1 MTGDS
6 LEYTEQLIRFLRKTK
21 TISNFSKNFKMSP
34 LVKKSDQ
41 KSEKIIAT
49 LTETC

>member
-6 LEYTEQLIRFLRKTK
+6 LEYTEQLIRFCVKQ
-21 TISNFSKNFKMSP
+21 NNQQFFKEFQDVSFG
-34 LVKKSDQ
+34 KKSDQ